1 MLYIAGFVVVTI
13 ILIRISEYQG
23 IWAYVWRLLAAAF
36 FGVIVW
42 LIIGTFISPYIP
54 QEKSI
59 MYIKEIYPI
68 NNNRDYFSMSTS
80 GGDNNTICHYCS
92 YEDGEIQIKKFC
104 TDGSIKI
111 THGSDKA
118 ELVAYTYR
126 FKDNKIWGYMIT
138 FPKMLDEYEFI
149 LP

>member
-1 MLYIAGFVVVTI
+1 MLYVIGFVVVTI
-13 ILIRISEYQG
+13 ILIRISGYQG
-23 IWAYVWRLLAAAF
+23 ICAYVWRLLAAAF
-36 FGVIVW
+36 FGAIVW
-42 LIIGTFISPYIP
+42 LIIGTFISPCIP

-59 MYIKEIYPI
+59 MYVKEIYPI
-68 NNNRDYFSMSTS
+68 NNNGDYFSMFTS
-80 GGDNNTICHYCS
+80 RGGDNTICYYCS
-92 YEDGEIQIKKFC
+92 YENGEIQIKKFC

-126 FKDNKIWGYMIT
+126 FKDNKIWEYMIA
-138 FPKMLDEYEFI
+138 FPKMLDEYEFK